1 MPTPRPLAALAV
13 AVAVLAIVSGPL
25 VGAVD
30 LTRATPP
37 AGAGDA
43 TVSVDSVP
51 AGQIVLERSRF
62 GAGRYHLSAPP
73 AVVSVGSVDGNP
85 VVRYTIDIP
94 GLWTTATSRYQ
105 LADRSGER
113 MGLRPN
119 PVGISPQRIDQ
130 TRYNATVAIW
140 LRTGDRER
148 DLIQRRIT
156 VEVQR

>member
-1 MPTPRPLAALAV
+1 MSVPRPIAALAV
-13 AVAVLAIVSGPL
+13 GIAVLAVVSGPL

-43 TVSVDSVP
+43 TVSVESVP
-51 AGQIVLERSRF
+51 ADRIVLERSRF

-73 AVVSVGSVDGNP
+73 AVVALDSVEGNP

-94 GLWTTATSRYQ
+94 QLWVTATSRYP
-105 LADRSGER
+105 LADRGGQR
-113 MGLRPN
+113 LRLRPN
-119 PVGISPQRIDQ
+119 PLGISPRRITQD
-130 TRYNATVAIW
+130 RYNATVAIW
-140 LRTGDRER
+140 LRTDDRER

-156 VEVQR
+156 IEVKR